1 MIDAKAKIM
10 SNKKVAPDFFR
21 IAFEAHKIAKRAK
34 PGQFVMVRC
43 RDKTEPLL
51 RRPFSFHRISK
62 TGFELLY
69 KVVGIGTKILSQR
82 KEGEVLEVLGPLGNG
97 FDMNKAPSIL
107 VAGGTG
113 IAPLLALAEKLKTFN
128 TKLTV
133 LIGARTKEHILSK
146 QDFKNLN
153 IELVI
158 ATEDGSEGRK
168 GLVTELVKNELRIT
182 HYASRITIYACGPR
196 PMLRAVANF
205 AKSKKIP
212 CQVSLE
218 EKVACGT
225 GACLGCAVETKT
237 GYKMVCKDGP
247 VFNGEDIIW

>member
-10 SNKKVAPDFFR
+10 SNEKVTPDFFR
-21 IAFEAHKIAKRAK
+21 VAFEAPKIAKRAK

-43 RDKTEPLL
+43 LNKTEPLL
-51 RRPFSFHRISK
+51 RRPFSFHRINK

-69 KVVGIGTKILSQR
+69 KVVGTGTKALSQR
-82 KEGEVLEVLGPLGNG
+82 KEGEILEILGPLGNG
-97 FDMNKAPSIL
+97 FNINKGQSVLI
-107 VAGGTG
+107 AGGTG
-113 IAPLLALAEKLKTFN
+113 IAPLLTLAENLKISGSEVKVF
-128 TKLTV
+128 
-133 LIGARTKEHILSK
+133 IGARTKEHILSG

-153 IELVI
+153 IELII
-158 ATEDGSEGRK
+158 ATEDGSEGHK
-168 GLVTELVKNELRIT
+168 GLIT
-182 HYASRITIYACGPR
+182 DLLKEESENIYACGPR
-196 PMLRAVANF
+196 PMLKAVASF
-205 AKSKKIP
+205 AKSKNIP

-247 VFNGEDIIW
+247 VFNGEEIIW